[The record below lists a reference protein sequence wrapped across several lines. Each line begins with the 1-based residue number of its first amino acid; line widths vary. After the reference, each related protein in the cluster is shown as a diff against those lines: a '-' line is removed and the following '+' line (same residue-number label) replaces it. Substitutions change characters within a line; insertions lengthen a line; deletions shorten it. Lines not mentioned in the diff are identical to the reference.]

1 MIITRTPFRIS
12 FFGGGTDYP
21 AWFREHGGLTREN
34 GRVFREK
41 ILSIGH
47 SRDLAAAYREF
58 RGKDPSVEPLL
69 EFRGLK

>member
-1 MIITRTPFRIS
+1 MTVTYRKAVPDDTHDCIVLR
-12 FFGGGTDYP
+12 
-21 AWFREHGGLTREN
+21 GLTREN